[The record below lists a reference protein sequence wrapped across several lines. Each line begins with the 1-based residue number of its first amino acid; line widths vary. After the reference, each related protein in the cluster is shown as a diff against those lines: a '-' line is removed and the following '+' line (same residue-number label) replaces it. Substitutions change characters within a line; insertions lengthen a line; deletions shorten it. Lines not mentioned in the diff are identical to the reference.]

1 MMKKLIIFTFF
12 IFTLASFSHAEM
24 PVKFFK
30 EEINITLKKNSVNV
44 RGLYFFES
52 KSDFDE
58 MKIKMFYPFP
68 VDTSHLYPEK
78 IKVLNPENPLEFNKK
93 KDGIEWNLYF
103 EPLGVETVLVEYK
116 QKIKEKN
123 ATYILTTTKL
133 WKQKIDK
140 ATFIIESPE
149 EFKELNFSIKPDS
162 VKSKAKKQFYY
173 ITRRYFLPK
182 TDLKI
187 SWE

>member
-1 MMKKLIIFTFF
+1 MKKLIVLIFC

-52 KSDFDE
+52 KSNLEIDVS
-58 MKIKMFYPFP
+58 MFYPFP
-68 VDTSHLYPEK
+68 IDSSHFYPAK
-78 IKVLNPENPLEFNKK
+78 IKVLDPENTLDFVKK
-93 KDGIEWNLYF
+93 NTGIKWTLHF
-103 EPLGVETVLVEYK
+103 EPLGVKTVLVEYK

-140 ATFIIESPE
+140 ATFIIEAPE

-162 VKSKAKKQFYY
+162 VKTKAKKQFYY